1 MDFPQAIVSV
11 GKKNYIN
18 SAGRASRS
26 EYWYWALFCFLGGV
40 ATQALDQ
47 VVVHKPITNLI
58 FVLATFVPSI
68 AVAIRRLHDVN
79 RKGTWLLISFTI
91 IGSLYPLLVWFCKKG
106 TDGNN
111 RFGSDPLATP

>member
-47 VVVHKPITNLI
+47 VLSYISPLQTLSLFWLLSCQALPLQYV
-58 FVLATFVPSI
+58 ACMMSI
-68 AVAIRRLHDVN
+68 ARAR
-79 RKGTWLLISFTI
+79 G
-91 IGSLYPLLVWFCKKG
+91 C
-106 TDGNN
+106 
-111 RFGSDPLATP
+111 